1 MNVQILE
8 LLEGAKRARGLAV
21 VIDVFRAFSLEAWLF
36 ARGAKVIYAVGA
48 EETARAMKAERPDA
62 VLIGERG
69 GKILP
74 GFDFG
79 NSPSQTEGFDWN
91 GKTVI
96 HTTSAGTQGL
106 VAAGLGADEIITGA
120 LVNASAV
127 ARYIAAKWPETVT
140 LVAMG
145 WNAAERAPED
155 WLCARYI
162 AALLEGKTLDKD
174 AELAVVRAHREGAK
188 FFDPARQEIFPEADY
203 WQCVDFDRFDFV
215 LRAHRESD
223 QVFRMERV
231 ELS

>member
-1 MNVQILE
+1 MNVHILE
-8 LLEGAKRARGLAV
+8 LLEGARSARGLTV
-21 VIDVFRAFSLEAWLF
+21 VIDVFRAFSLEAWLY
-36 ARGAKVIYAVGA
+36 ARGAKRLYAVGA
-48 EETARAMKAERPDA
+48 ESTARAMKAESPDA

-79 NSPSQTEGFDWN
+79 NSPSQTEKFDWT
-91 GKTVI
+91 GKTGI

-106 VAAGLGADEIITGA
+106 VAAAEGADEIITGS
-120 LVNASAV
+120 LVNAAAI
-127 ARYIAAKWPETVT
+127 ARYLKARQPRDVS

-145 WNAAERAPED
+145 WSGRERAPED

-162 AALLEGKTLDKD
+162 AALLEGTSLDKA

-188 FFDPARQEIFPEADY
+188 FFDPAQQSVFPEADY

-215 LRAHRESD
+215 IRAVQTGPD
-223 QVFRMERV
+223 VFRMERV
-231 ELS
+231 DA

>member
-1 MNVQILE
+1 MDVQILE
-8 LLEGAKRARGLAV
+8 FLEGARQARGLAV

-36 ARGAKVIYAVGA
+36 ARGAKAIYAVGA

-79 NSPSQTEGFDWN
+79 NSPSQTDGFDWR
-91 GKTVI
+91 GKTAI

-106 VAAGLGADEIITGA
+106 VAAAAGADEIVTGA
-120 LVNASAV
+120 LVNAAAI
-127 ARYIAAKWPETVT
+127 ARYIKKTAPQTVS

-145 WNAAERAPED
+145 WNGAERAPED

-162 AALLEGKTLDKD
+162 AALLKGETLDKA
-174 AELAVVRAHREGAK
+174 AELAVVRNHREGAK
-188 FFDPARQEIFPEADY
+188 FFDPAKQEVFPEADY

-231 ELS
+231 EV

>member
-8 LLEGAKRARGLAV
+8 LLEGARKARGLAV

-48 EETARAMKAERPDA
+48 EETARAMKDGDPGA

-106 VAAGLGADEIITGA
+106 VAAGANADEVITGA
-120 LVNASAV
+120 LVNAAAV
-127 ARYIAAKWPETVT
+127 ARYIKKKTPEMVS

-145 WNAAERAPED
+145 WNGNERSPED
-155 WLCARYI
+155 GLCARYI
-162 AALLEGKTLDKD
+162 AALLKGETLDRQ
-174 AELAVVRAHREGAK
+174 AELAVVRAHPEGAK
-188 FFDPARQEIFPEADY
+188 FFDPAKQEIFPEADY

-215 LRAHRESD
+215 LRAHKEND

-231 ELS
+231 EA